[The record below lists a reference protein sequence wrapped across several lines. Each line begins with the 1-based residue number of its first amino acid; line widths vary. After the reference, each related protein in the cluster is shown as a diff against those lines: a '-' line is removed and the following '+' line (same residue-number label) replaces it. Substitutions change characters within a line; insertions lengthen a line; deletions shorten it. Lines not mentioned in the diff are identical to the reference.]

1 MLKVISNLSREEKI
15 MKTQTAIPV
24 YYTGTST
31 VNNEVV
37 EIWKD
42 VRDYEGLYQ
51 VSNLGRIKSL
61 NYRKSGKEGIITPMH
76 RNCDKYLRI
85 SLSKKGKKEYRYLHR
100 IVAEAF
106 ISNPYNL
113 PEVNHIDTNPRNCNV
128 KNLHWCTHEQNT
140 NHWKTRLNKSKKVY
154 CYNSSG
160 DLEYTYSSV
169 QSCAAALRGST
180 SHIAHCAKGEK
191 IYKGFT
197 LSYTRL

>member
-1 MLKVISNLSREEKI
+1 

-24 YYTGTST
+24 FYTGTST
-31 VNNEVV
+31 VNNEV
-37 EIWKD
+37 EIWRD
-42 VRDYEGLYQ
+42 VRDFEGYYK

-76 RNCDKYLRI
+76 RNCDQYLRI

-106 ISNPYNL
+106 IPNPYNF

-128 KNLHWCTHEQNT
+128 NNLHWCTHEQNT
-140 NHWKTRLNKSKKVY
+140 NHWKTRLNRSKKVY

-160 DLEYTYSSV
+160 DLEYKYSSV
-169 QSCAAALRGST
+169 TSCAAALGSNPSYISQCT
-180 SHIAHCAKGEK
+180 KNGK
-191 IYKGFT
+191 KYKGYT
-197 LSYTRL
+197 LSYTKL